1 MQRVIRVRELGPEVS
16 THMQNL
22 QELTH
27 RAVRGEACEN
37 RVWVGSNVQ
46 QASDKNKE

>member
-27 RAVRGEACEN
+27 RAVRGED
-37 RVWVGSNVQ
+37 VGEGCVRSL
-46 QASDKNKE
+46 